1 VITLLAVTLAG
12 CGSSSSATNLA
23 GLCHGYA
30 SAVKRSL
37 PPIPA
42 TAPVPP
48 DFLTKLGDNANTEC
62 LQRAGRL
69 GYTAAGTAPARTQ
82 LTPTHAST
90 LIHQLTDNTLVH
102 FTP

>member
-1 VITLLAVTLAG
+1 MITLLAVVLAG
-12 CGSSSSATNLA
+12 CGSSSATNLA
-23 GLCHGYA
+23 NLCRGYA
-30 SAVKRSL
+30 SAVKHSI

-42 TAPVPP
+42 SAPVPP
-48 DFLTKLGDNANTEC
+48 DFLTTLAGNANTEC
-62 LQRAGRL
+62 LQRAARL

-102 FTP
+102 FAP